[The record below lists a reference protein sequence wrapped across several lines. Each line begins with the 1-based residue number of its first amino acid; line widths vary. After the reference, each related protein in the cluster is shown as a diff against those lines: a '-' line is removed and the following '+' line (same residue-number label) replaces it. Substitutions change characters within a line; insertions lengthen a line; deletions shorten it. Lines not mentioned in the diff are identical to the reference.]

1 MADARYPDDDLHADV
16 DVDIVEWN
24 PAVLARQQ
32 YAFMTCN
39 LEQRAEQYIGTC
51 AKPEDLT
58 GPLIANPSEINGDL

>member
-1 MADARYPDDDLHADV
+1 MVPTSLDIANALYPDDDLHAEV

-39 LEQRAEQYIGTC
+39 LLERAEQVRVGAFPNT
-51 AKPEDLT
+51 ATVLS
-58 GPLIANPSEINGDL
+58 LSW